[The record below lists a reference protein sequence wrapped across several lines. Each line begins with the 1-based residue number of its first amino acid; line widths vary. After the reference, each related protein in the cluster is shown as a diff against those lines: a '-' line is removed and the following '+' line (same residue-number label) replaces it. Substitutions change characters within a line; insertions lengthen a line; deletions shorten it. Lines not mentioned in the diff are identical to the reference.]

1 MKAIETETHLRIP
14 PVAVPSSRPRRP
26 VRVPWQWALLA
37 LVISLG
43 GWLGAGCKSTPASP
57 PAAPDGAAL
66 PEGAVSDPAAV
77 PASTKIQEGD
87 VLSIQFGG
95 ASELNTTQRVPLDG
109 KIMMPFIG
117 EVQALGKT
125 PQELK
130 EELTKKYEPQLRT
143 AEVRVTVTSTVSAV
157 YVSGAVLKPGRVP
170 LERPMTVLDALM
182 EVGGADLSR
191 ANLAG
196 VRVLRIEGG
205 QRKTYNLNLKKALSG
220 ADPSLFFLK
229 PFDIIYVPQ
238 KTFNF

>member
-1 MKAIETETHLRIP
+1 MKTITMETSFRHATP
-14 PVAVPSSRPRRP
+14 AVPGALRRP
-26 VRVPWQWALLA
+26 AAGAGWNSVLLLFA
-37 LVISLG
+37 ISLG
-43 GWLGAGCKSTPASP
+43 CWWGTGCKSTPISS
-57 PAAPDGAAL
+57 PAAPEA
-66 PEGAVSDPAAV
+66 AVSDPAVAPV
-77 PASTKIQEGD
+77 ATKIQEGD

-130 EELTKKYEPQLRT
+130 EELTKRYEPQLRT